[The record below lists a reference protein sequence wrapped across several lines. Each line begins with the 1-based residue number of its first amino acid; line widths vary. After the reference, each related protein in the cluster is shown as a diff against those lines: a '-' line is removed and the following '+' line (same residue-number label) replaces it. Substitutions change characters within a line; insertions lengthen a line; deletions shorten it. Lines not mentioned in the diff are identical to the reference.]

1 MLNTLS
7 LAGNRLRKLSGLENL
22 TGLKQLN
29 IEGNRVRWVAK
40 HRAGVVMPADTLN

>member
-7 LAGNRLRKLSGLENL
+7 LAGNRLRKLSGLEGL

-29 IEGNRVRWVAK
+29 IEGNRVRWVGYFGD
-40 HRAGVVMPADTLN
+40 HLDDQE